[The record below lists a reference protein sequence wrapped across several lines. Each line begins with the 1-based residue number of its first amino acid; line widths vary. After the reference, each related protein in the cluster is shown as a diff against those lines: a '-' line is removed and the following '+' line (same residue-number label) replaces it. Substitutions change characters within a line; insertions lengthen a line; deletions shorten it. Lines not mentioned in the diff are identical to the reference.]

1 MVVVAGLG
9 NPGRKYARTR
19 HNVGFMVIDR
29 LAEALGVTLT
39 ESALSAE
46 GTGALDG
53 CEVVLLKP
61 LTFMNRSGR
70 AVKDLLRKEGVPLAD
85 LPTSLIVVHDDLDI
99 ETGVVRVRR
108 NGSSGG
114 HKGVESVI
122 QEIGSREFIRVKVGI
137 GRDRE
142 VPAEEYVL
150 STFRRGE
157 RDAIARA
164 VDTAAEAVTVII
176 RSGLARAMETFNRT
190 SGTGEDR
197 P

>member
-9 NPGRKYARTR
+9 NPGRKYAKTR

-29 LAEALGVTLT
+29 LAEALGVTLI

-108 NGSSGG
+108 NGSP
-114 HKGVESVI
+114 E
-122 QEIGSREFIRVKVGI
+122 
-137 GRDRE
+137 
-142 VPAEEYVL
+142 A
-150 STFRRGE
+150 T
-157 RDAIARA
+157 RA
-164 VDTAAEAVTVII
+164 
-176 RSGLARAMETFNRT
+176 LNR
-190 SGTGEDR
+190 
-197 P
+197 